1 MKRIQKFLQETVGLS
16 ANLEKLPDSQLKKLP
31 MYLEYGYN
39 YYLLTVEGHQLVLAY
54 VDENLK
60 TAGQLKKQS
69 HAMSNLLN
77 LPVAFVMDNQS
88 SQLKRRLIQEKI
100 GFIVPESQVYLP
112 QFLISLTEN
121 ARPVHSFPELLSP
134 SAQLLLLYHLQ
145 KEYLEPFSLKEIAQ
159 KLDYTPKTI
168 TKIAAELKS
177 KNLCQ
182 IIGTKEKRLVFI
194 VDRKQLWTMAEPQMQ
209 QPISKVFF
217 ADSKDKV
224 KFCQS
229 GDAALAHY
237 TFLAETGKEAYAIY
251 KPEFEELKEKK
262 YWEYIDELEGDVRI
276 EVWKYNPRILSING
290 YIDPLSL
297 YLCYREDTNERVAA
311 EINELI
317 HNRKW

>member
-1 MKRIQKFLQETVGLS
+1 M
-16 ANLEKLPDSQLKKLP
+16 P
-31 MYLEYGYN
+31 
-39 YYLLTVEGHQLVLAY
+39 
-54 VDENLK
+54 LK

-69 HAMSNLLN
+69 QAMSNLLN

-182 IIGTKEKRLVFI
+182 RCRNLTF
-194 VDRKQLWTMAEPQMQ
+194 
-209 QPISKVFF
+209 
-217 ADSKDKV
+217 
-224 KFCQS
+224 S
-229 GDAALAHY
+229 G
-237 TFLAETGKEAYAIY
+237 
-251 KPEFEELKEKK
+251 
-262 YWEYIDELEGDVRI
+262 
-276 EVWKYNPRILSING
+276 NG
-290 YIDPLSL
+290 STSCCIAPSNYS
-297 YLCYREDTNERVAA
+297 
-311 EINELI
+311 
-317 HNRKW
+317 HH